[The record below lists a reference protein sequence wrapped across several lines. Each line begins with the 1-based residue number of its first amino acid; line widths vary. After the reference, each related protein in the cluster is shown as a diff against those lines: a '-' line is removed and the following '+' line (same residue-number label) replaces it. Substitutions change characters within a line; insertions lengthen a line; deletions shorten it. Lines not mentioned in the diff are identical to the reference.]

1 MFQSTLPYRERR
13 KCQEICRRL
22 SEFQSTLPYRERLAG
37 TDENRIFYRFQST
50 LPYRER
56 PQSRTNHL
64 TIFRDYCTIITI
76 CSCQHKP
83 YDTNHTYF
91 LSFSCTNAVR
101 ISQRLYERLWFA
113 LLLSH
118 LIIWSMIIRIT
129 AFYLLPFFPMQ
140 TTQGKY
146 PTVTSR
152 HWGIKPK
159 S

>member
-1 MFQSTLPYRERR
+1 MWMHWQSASRCFNPRSHIGSDAFPVVFAVSYSCFNPRSHIGSDSVFPPYRGLYHEFQSTLPYRERR
-13 KCQEICRRL
+13 KI
-22 SEFQSTLPYRERLAG
+22 
-37 TDENRIFYRFQST
+37 NRHRYSLKRFQST

-118 LIIWSMIIRIT
+118 LII
-129 AFYLLPFFPMQ
+129 
-140 TTQGKY
+140 
-146 PTVTSR
+146 
-152 HWGIKPK
+152 
-159 S
+159 

>member
-1 MFQSTLPYRERR
+1 MEIQRCGAVLAFQSTLPYRERR
-13 KCQEICRRL
+13 KPQVL
-22 SEFQSTLPYRERLAG
+22 LNPHSQFQSTLPYRERPNTLFNDNQVSG
-37 TDENRIFYRFQST
+37 FQSTLPYRERHFSKMMCRRFYKFQST

-118 LIIWSMIIRIT
+118 LII
-129 AFYLLPFFPMQ
+129 
-140 TTQGKY
+140 
-146 PTVTSR
+146 
-152 HWGIKPK
+152 
-159 S
+159 

>member
-1 MFQSTLPYRERR
+1 MAMPSKSLNQFQSTLPYRERLCQLDIAFVPQLFQSTLPYRERRPSWARTGWKTMFQSTLPYRERQVYGI
-13 KCQEICRRL
+13 KANYVKL
-22 SEFQSTLPYRERLAG
+22 
-37 TDENRIFYRFQST
+37 FQST

-118 LIIWSMIIRIT
+118 LI
-129 AFYLLPFFPMQ
+129 
-140 TTQGKY
+140 
-146 PTVTSR
+146 V
-152 HWGIKPK
+152 
-159 S
+159 